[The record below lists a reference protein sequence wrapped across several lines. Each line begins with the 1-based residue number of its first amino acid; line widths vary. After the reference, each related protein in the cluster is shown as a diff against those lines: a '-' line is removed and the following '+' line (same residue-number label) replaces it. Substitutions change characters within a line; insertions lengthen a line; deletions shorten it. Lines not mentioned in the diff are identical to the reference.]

1 MSARPRFRSLMVLAA
16 IGLAVLSAACGTAAG
31 TSAPGSSGPGGL
43 KGKTIDLVGY
53 GSANPWGAY
62 FNQVYHQQ
70 LASSGAKIN
79 DLTTMDPGTQ
89 VQDFNQAV
97 AGKPD
102 LIVLAVLD
110 TKAMVVP
117 IEKAKQAGI
126 PVLVFDGRPDPAVAS
141 DVMSVLSDNVK
152 LGEFAAQNIIA
163 GLKAQGRTSG
173 SVIVLTGT
181 KSMLVT
187 QDRMQGFDRMMA
199 TAPQYKVINEQDAN
213 WDPTLSGQIAQQL
226 LARYGC
232 SGVQAAYGMADY
244 MALPIVQAAKQA
256 GCAIGG
262 KDGLIVTSSNCFK
275 AGIQAIE
282 AGQLYGSATED
293 PVTIAK
299 QTADYTVKF
308 LSGQHPPQSQTV
320 TEQRITAANVSRL
333 AAQCSHV

>member
-1 MSARPRFRSLMVLAA
+1 MSPHPRFRSLMVLGTL
-16 IGLAVLSAACGTAAG
+16 GLAVLSVGCGTAAG
-31 TSAPGSSGPGGL
+31 SSAPGSTGPGGL
-43 KGKTIDLVGY
+43 RTKTIDLVGY

-70 LASSGAKIN
+70 LAASGAKIN

-89 VQDFNQAV
+89 VQDFNQALS
-97 AGKPD
+97 GKPD

-110 TKAMVVP
+110 TKAVVVP
-117 IEKAKQAGI
+117 IEKAKQAGV
-126 PVLVFDGRPDPAVAS
+126 PVLVVDGRPDPSVAS

-152 LGEFAAQNIIA
+152 LGEFAAQNIID
-163 GLKAQGRTSG
+163 GLKSQGRATG
-173 SVIVLTGT
+173 NVIVLTGT
-181 KSMLVT
+181 KAMLVT
-187 QDRMQGFDRMMA
+187 QDRMQGFDKTMA
-199 TAPQYKVINEQDAN
+199 TAPQYKVVNEQDAN
-213 WDPTLSGQIAQQL
+213 WDPALSGQIAQQL
-226 LARYGC
+226 MARYGC

-262 KDGLIVTSSNCFK
+262 RNGLIVTSSNCFK
-275 AGIQAIE
+275 AGIESIQ

-293 PVTIAK
+293 PVTIAR

-308 LSGQHPPQSQTV
+308 LAGQHPPRSETV
-320 TEQRITAANVSRL
+320 TEQRITAANVGQL